1 MNEEKNLTP
10 IDSFQSI
17 IVSDEALDTLG
28 EITEVC
34 LDQFLDDG
42 LWKDMP
48 IIGTVVSIIKTFGK
62 IQDIITFKMQLT
74 FIQQLRNGCVSEK
87 VINKRKEAYQKKEKW
102 FSEETEKIVLYL
114 ARCTDYKKA
123 KLYAEIYLDFINKE
137 ISYET
142 MSEYFEIVDR
152 IMLPDI
158 IKLDQL
164 NNNPAYKPTI
174 QNQDI
179 PDEEVIEIKDI
190 ALGGR
195 LASIGLVGFIVG
207 FSFGADTVHTY
218 KISEAG
224 FYFLKLINRIG
235 A

>member
-1 MNEEKNLTP
+1 MDEEKSLMP
-10 IDSFQSI
+10 IESFQSI
-17 IVSDEALDTLG
+17 IVSDEVLDSLG
-28 EITEVC
+28 EIAEVC
-34 LDQFLDDG
+34 LDQVLDDG

-74 FIQQLRNGCVSEK
+74 FIQQLRNGCASERA
-87 VINKRKEAYQKKEKW
+87 INKRKEAYQKKEKW
-102 FSEETEKIVLYL
+102 FSEEAEKIVLYL
-114 ARCTDYKKA
+114 SRCTDYKKA

-152 IMLPDI
+152 LMLPDI
-158 IKLDQL
+158 IKLDRL
-164 NNNPAYKPTI
+164 NIEPANKPTI
-174 QNQDI
+174 PNKEI
-179 PDEEVIEIKDI
+179 PTEAVIEIHDI

-207 FSFGADTVHTY
+207 FRFGANTVHTY

-224 FYFLKLINRIG
+224 FYFLKLISRIG

>member
-1 MNEEKNLTP
+1 MDEEKSLMP

-17 IVSDEALDTLG
+17 IVSDEVLDTLG

-62 IQDIITFKMQLT
+62 IQDIITFKMQLA

-87 VINKRKEAYQKKEKW
+87 AINKRKEAYQKKEKW
-102 FSEETEKIVLYL
+102 FSEEAEKIVLYL
-114 ARCTDYKKA
+114 SRCTDYKKA
-123 KLYAEIYLDFINKE
+123 KLYAEIYLDFINQE

-164 NNNPAYKPTI
+164 NDNPAYKPTI
-174 QNQDI
+174 QNKDI
-179 PDEEVIEIKDI
+179 PDEEVIEITDI

-195 LASIGLVGFIVG
+195 LASIGVIGAMVGFR
-207 FSFGADTVHTY
+207 FGVTTLDTY
-218 KISEAG
+218 RISETG
-224 FYFLKLINRIG
+224 YYFLKLINRI
-235 A
+235 AI